1 MACAQSLSLGSATRG
16 PAPPSACHG
25 IRFETHKM
33 PRAARPSRMPSSGRC
48 LQQWRHT
55 TILTCSE
62 RACRR
67 SMMYSAAAASH
78 HIAVR
83 VSSGVGT
90 RCLMCYRW
98 SGIHKRAP
106 AANDG
111 YTRKANVTILHEL
124 CKSSTFE
131 RGAPTHMWPAPRWG
145 GIYVPEVS
153 IVRSGCGQSYRH
165 ALTKNP
171 SWFCIHSNP
180 SGPWTPA

>member
-1 MACAQSLSLGSATRG
+1 MTQNR
-16 PAPPSACHG
+16 PA
-25 IRFETHKM
+25 
-33 PRAARPSRMPSSGRC
+33 PSRMPSSGRC

-145 GIYVPEVS
+145 GIYVPEIS

-165 ALTKNP
+165 ALRKTP